1 MNPRL
6 MLNEFS
12 STFHQ
17 VKVYNK
23 YYTHYNYYDNLIYY
37 LDPFDLTLYAE
48 RINISFAVRSVIC
61 D

>member
-1 MNPRL
+1 